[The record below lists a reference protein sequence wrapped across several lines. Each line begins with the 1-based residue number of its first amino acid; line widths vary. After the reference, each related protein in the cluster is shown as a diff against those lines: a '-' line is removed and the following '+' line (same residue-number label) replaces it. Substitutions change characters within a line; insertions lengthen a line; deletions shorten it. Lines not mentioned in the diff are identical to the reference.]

1 MQAAL
6 FLPIVHLRAISTGVM
21 SVTDPTAP
29 AQIRSSVFTE
39 VTFGF
44 PRQKVAVD
52 DDIFGVFVIR
62 RSSGTLKRIEAEGIF
77 SLSLLGVSQV
87 DFALRVND
95 KDYSADEFAYRH
107 STPYLIDS
115 DAVFFCTL
123 QDVAEFGVAA
133 RNDYVMVTAT
143 IIDAIGRETTADPLV
158 NHREA
163 YWQLQRPQLAGV
175 YDSANDR
182 LTGGSRTP

>member
-21 SVTDPTAP
+21 SVADPNAP
-29 AQIRSSVFTE
+29 ARIRSSVFTE
-39 VTFGF
+39 TTFAF
-44 PRQKVAVD
+44 PRQTVIID

-95 KDYSADEFAYRH
+95 KDYRADEFSYHQR
-107 STPYLIDS
+107 TPYLIDS

-123 QDVAEFGVAA
+123 QDVAEFGATA
-133 RNDYVMVTAT
+133 RNEYVMVTAT
-143 IIDAIGRETTADPLV
+143 ITDAIGRETTADPLV

-163 YWQLQRPQLAGV
+163 YWRLLRPELAGV
-175 YDSANDR
+175 YDPANDR
-182 LTGGSRTP
+182 LTGGSRP